1 MRNNPRYKRELFTRK
16 YYSLFEFTKVGLI
29 AFICI
34 LIIGSFMRVVF
45 G

>member
-1 MRNNPRYKRELFTRK
+1 MRNTPRYKRDLFSRK
-16 YYSLFEFTKVGLI
+16 QYSLFEFTKVGLI

-34 LIIGSFMRVVF
+34 IIIGSFMRVVF